1 MRYRITC
8 LTPTLVGDGR
18 KLSPIDYMVWKDH
31 VNVLDQWRIF
41 RLLAKGPRLEGY
53 LTQLKTADKLDFA
66 SWGGFAQNFAGRRIP
81 FENAAYSAFWNRAS
95 GESLHIPTFASGASG
110 PYLPATSIKG
120 ALRTGMVF
128 AHWRDGMLQDVAS
141 RVKSERLPRRPA
153 EPVEE
158 QALGPAGANRMRLV
172 SAGDSATIPT
182 SQFKVYLLRTSTL
195 QPRGQSLVLGW
206 KQSPRG
212 AVDGARPEE
221 STPTFAEMAS
231 PGTTF
236 EGDWEEKTFFLQ
248 PDVRRV
254 VRWPEAFNRAKLFE
268 SVNVYA
274 AGLIA
279 LQRQY
284 ASWAGLGLLDKSLE
298 ELEQKLAVAREKGA
312 CLFSIGW
319 GGGLTSK
326 SAWLDTTNTDYRQIL
341 QQYTIYNRALST
353 NLPFPKTRRVVF
365 LNNRP
370 ATLPG
375 WVELSVQE

>member
-1 MRYRITC
+1 MRYRLTC

-53 LTQLKTADKLDFA
+53 LTQLKTAEKLDFA

-81 FENAAYSAFWNRAS
+81 FEHAAYSVYWNRSA
-95 GESLHIPTFASGASG
+95 GESLHIPTFSAGASG
-110 PYLPATSIKG
+110 PYIPGTAIKG

-128 AHWRDGMLQDVAS
+128 ANWRDGMLQDVLG
-141 RVKSERLPRRPA
+141 RVQGDRPPRRPS
-153 EPVEE
+153 EIVED
-158 QALGPAGANRMRLV
+158 QALGPAGSNRMRFV
-172 SAGDSATIPT
+172 SAGDSGPIAT
-182 SQFKVYLLRTSTL
+182 SQFKIYLLRTSTL
-195 QPRGQSLVLGW
+195 TPRGGTLSLGW

-212 AVDGARPEE
+212 AVDGARPED
-221 STPTFAEMAS
+221 STPAFAEMAV

-236 EGDWEEKTFFLQ
+236 EGDWNEKEFFLQ
-248 PDVRRV
+248 PEVRRSI
-254 VRWPEAFNRAKLFE
+254 RWPDGMNRAKVFE
-268 SVNVYA
+268 AVNVYA
-274 AGLIA
+274 GGLLS

-284 ASWAGLGLLDKSLE
+284 ASWAGMGLLDKNLD
-298 ELEQKLAVAREKGA
+298 ELEQRLQAAREKGG
-312 CLFSIGW
+312 CLLSIGW
-319 GGGLTSK
+319 GGGLPAK

-353 NLPFPKTRRVVF
+353 NLPFPKTRRIVF
-365 LNNRP
+365 MNNRP

-375 WVELSVQE
+375 WVELTIE